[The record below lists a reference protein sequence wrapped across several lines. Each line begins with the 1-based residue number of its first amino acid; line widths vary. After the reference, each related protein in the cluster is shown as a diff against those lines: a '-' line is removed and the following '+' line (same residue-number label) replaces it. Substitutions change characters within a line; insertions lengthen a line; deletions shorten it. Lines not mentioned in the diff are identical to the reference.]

1 MTEAQFERYCT
12 HHLVRGVAK
21 EALRKRWISEGKLD
35 KPVPPKAEF
44 KPLDPELEGILL
56 EEMSLNERAQY
67 LNDKQEYEAKK
78 QAPKNV
84 YQRGMELLAH
94 KSDPK
99 PQRPEDYEGYTYI
112 KPKPRKLSEKV
123 DVMSDDEIDA
133 LAEMKDGALD
143 S

>member
-1 MTEAQFERYCT
+1 MKAEEFDRYCT

-35 KPVPPKAEF
+35 KPEPPKAEF
-44 KPLDPELEGILL
+44 KPLDPDLEDILV
-56 EEMSLNERAQY
+56 EQMSLNERQQY
-67 LNDKQEYEAKK
+67 FRDKREYEAKK
-78 QAPKNV
+78 QPPKNV

-99 PQRPEDYEGYTYI
+99 PQKPEDYDGYTFI
-112 KPKPRKLSEKV
+112 KPKPRKPSEKV

>member
-1 MTEAQFERYCT
+1 MKAEEFDRYCT

-44 KPLDPELEGILL
+44 KPLDPDLEDILV
-56 EEMSLNERAQY
+56 EQMSLNERQQY
-67 LNDKQEYEAKK
+67 FRDKREYEAKK
-78 QAPKNV
+78 QPPKNV

-99 PQRPEDYEGYTYI
+99 PQKPEDYDGYTFI

-123 DVMSDDEIDA
+123 DVMSDEEIDA

>member
-44 KPLDPELEGILL
+44 KPLDPDLEEILL
-56 EEMSLNERAQY
+56 EQMSLNERQQY
-67 LNDKQEYEAKK
+67 LRDKKDYEAKK

-84 YQRGMELLAH
+84 YQKGLDLL
-94 KSDPK
+94 KNTEKK
-99 PQRPEDYEGYTYI
+99 PQRPEDFEGYTFI
-112 KPKPRKLSEKV
+112 KPKPRKQPEKV
-123 DVMSDDEIDA
+123 EVMSDEEIDA
-133 LAEMKDGALD
+133 LADMRDGALD

>member
-1 MTEAQFERYCT
+1 MTEQEFDRYCT

-44 KPLDPELEGILL
+44 KPIDPDLEGILL
-56 EEMSLNERAQY
+56 EGMSLEERTQY
-67 LNDKQEYEAKK
+67 LKDKKEFEAKK

-94 KSDPK
+94 KADPK
-99 PQRPEDYEGYTYI
+99 PQKPEDFEGYTFI

-123 DVMSDDEIDA
+123 ETMSDEEIDA
-133 LAEMKDGALD
+133 LADMRDGALD

>member
-44 KPLDPELEGILL
+44 KPFDPELEDILL
-56 EEMSLNERAQY
+56 EEMSLSERTQY
-67 LNDKQEYEAKK
+67 LKDKKEFEAKK
-78 QAPKNV
+78 QAPKNI
-84 YQRGMELLAH
+84 YKRGLELLAH
-94 KSDPK
+94 KADPK
-99 PQRPEDYEGYTYI
+99 PQKPEDYDGYTFI
-112 KPKPRKLSEKV
+112 KPKPRKQPEKV
-123 DVMSDDEIDA
+123 EVMSDEEIDA
-133 LAEMKDGALD
+133 LAEMRDGALD